1 MPGKPGRTAR
11 GEGEARAP
19 ALREEDRA
27 ATGEDERS
35 GTSALLEAVVQRDN
49 LRRALMVRQPR
60 LVRLST

>member
-35 GTSALLEAVVQRDN
+35 GTSSAHLPPKWFDSLG
-49 LRRALMVRQPR
+49 